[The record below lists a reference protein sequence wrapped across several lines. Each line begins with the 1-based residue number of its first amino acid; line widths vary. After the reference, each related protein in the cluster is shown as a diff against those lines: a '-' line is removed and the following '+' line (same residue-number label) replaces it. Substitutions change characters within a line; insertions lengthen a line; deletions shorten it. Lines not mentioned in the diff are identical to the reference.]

1 MTTTAVANN
10 VASVSGFMVKTI
22 TVVPGKGEED
32 VGKVK
37 VVLEA
42 QKEDLRSLERDLTAI
57 LGALTMHQS
66 TGEPVALQARFE

>member
-1 MTTTAVANN
+1 MTAQLTVGPI
-10 VASVSGFMVKTI
+10 SGFTVKTI

-32 VGKVK
+32 VGKIK

-42 QKEDLRSLERDLTAI
+42 QKEDLRAADRDLTAI

-66 TGEPVALQARFE
+66 TNEPVAIQARFS

>member
-1 MTTTAVANN
+1 MSTQAQVVA
-10 VASVSGFMVKTI
+10 AIAGFTVKTI
-22 TVVPGKGEED
+22 TVVPGKGEDD

-42 QKEDLRSLERDLTAI
+42 QKEDLRSNERDLAAI

-66 TGEPVALQARFE
+66 TAEPVALQARFQ